1 MSRFREIRSVA
12 ITAALSLVVAEAVW
26 SVTPQTGRQTDLIL
40 GFACALI
47 LHILGL
53 RAFRHAVGLP
63 MERFLAWAI
72 GGMLIRL
79 ALLVILL
86 MTMQR
91 VAPAGTTSFL
101 IGLLTTYL
109 IGSWREIAWLAGRPA
124 EERPPR

>member
-1 MSRFREIRSVA
+1 MSRFHETRSIA
-12 ITAALSLVVAEAVW
+12 ITAALALVMTEVVW
-26 SVTPQTGRQTDLIL
+26 SVTPHTGHQTERVL

-63 MERFLAWAI
+63 MERFMVWAI

-79 ALLVILL
+79 VLLLIILA
-86 MTMQR
+86 TVQR
-91 VAPAGTTSFL
+91 VVPASTTPFL

-109 IGSWREIAWLAGRPA
+109 IGSWREIAWLAARP
-124 EERPPR
+124 ETRPPAR